1 VIFARAVP
9 KTDNRCELSAD
20 RGLSTLSRINIF
32 IEGESMAEEDLNEA
46 EGGANADGEEGVD
59 GEETSGKK
67 AGLNKKLFLIII
79 PILLLAIGG
88 GLYFTGV
95 IGGGTV
101 ETEEVAGEEV
111 EDEDADDGGVNPNA
125 AFYALPDLIV
135 TLSSNSGSRF
145 LKLKVQLEL
154 ENEEDLAAIESVTP
168 RVIDQFQTY
177 LREMRVEDL
186 RGSAGIYR
194 LRQELLYRVN
204 IAAHPV
210 KVEDVLFQEMLIQ

>member
-1 VIFARAVP
+1 
-9 KTDNRCELSAD
+9 
-20 RGLSTLSRINIF
+20 
-32 IEGESMAEEDLNEA
+32 MAEEDLNEA
-46 EGGANADGEEGVD
+46 ENGEISENGEAEEG
-59 GEETSGKK
+59 KK
-67 AGLNKKLFLIII
+67 KGFNKKLLLVVL
-79 PILLLAIGG
+79 PVLLLAIGG
-88 GLYFTGV
+88 GLYFTGI
-95 IGGGTV
+95 IGGSAV
-101 ETEEVAGEEV
+101 TEEHGEEGDHASADEHE
-111 EDEDADDGGVNPNA
+111 EDDDHGPNPNA
-125 AFYALPDLIV
+125 AFYELPDLIV
-135 TLSSNSGSRF
+135 NLSSNNGSRF

-154 ENEEDLAAIESVTP
+154 ENAEELPAIEAVTP